1 MKPNTLLVTGG
12 HPTPAIACID
22 YIRSVDSEVR
32 IVFVGRRYI
41 NSKEKND
48 TLEYQEIATNRGIT
62 FFHSVAKRG
71 ANGLVNIFQS
81 INQAFEI
88 FNDTKPDKILSFGG
102 YISFPICIAALL
114 KGIPYYLHEQTSK
127 PGNANRMLA
136 VFATKIFVSF
146 EMTKT
151 EFHLFPWRQNK
162 LFYTGNPLR
171 NEMYEKQ
178 AKPAILEDVTGPVLF
193 VNGGNMGSHA
203 INEHVFK
210 IASQLLLNMNI
221 VHQVGNVD
229 EFADWDIAE
238 SIRKDSLAVNTK
250 NKYKPVRHLASRDM
264 AAMIQHADLILC
276 RAGANT
282 FFELIAMKKPAIIVP
297 LPYSARDEQED
308 QAQILADYGVAEI
321 FDQAQLSSVL
331 YDRIM
336 AVLRSLSTHEKSYEK
351 LAGYTKRDAAK
362 DIWEHVKS

>member
-1 MKPNTLLVTGG
+1 MKPNTLLITGG

-22 YIRSVDSEVR
+22 YIRSVDGDVR

-48 TLEYQEIATNRGIT
+48 TLEYQEIAANRSIT

-71 ANGLVNIFQS
+71 VNGLVNIFQS
-81 INQAFEI
+81 VNQALEI

-102 YISFPICIAALL
+102 YISFPVCIAALFR
-114 KGIPYYLHEQTSK
+114 GIPFYLHEQTSK
-127 PGNANRMLA
+127 PGNANRLLA
-136 VFATKIFVSF
+136 LFAKKIFVSF
-146 EMTKT
+146 EITKS
-151 EFHLFPWRQNK
+151 EFHLFPWKQNI

-171 NEMYEKQ
+171 NEMYENHE
-178 AKPAILEDVTGPVLF
+178 KPAILEDVSGPVLF

-210 IASQLLLNMNI
+210 IASQLLLNLNI
-221 VHQVGNVD
+221 VHQIGNVE
-229 EFADWDIAE
+229 EFGDWDIAE
-238 SIRKDSLAVNTK
+238 SIRQDVTAGNTK
-250 NKYKPVRHLASRDM
+250 NKYKPVKHLASPDM

-321 FDQAQLSSVL
+321 FDQTQLSSVL

-336 AVLRSLSTHEKSYEK
+336 AVLKSLNKHEKSYEK
-351 LAGYTKRDAAK
+351 LTGYTKRDAAK
-362 DIWEHVKS
+362 DIWENIKN